1 MCVYSRRP
9 FFSFPSWLMAAAA
22 FLYRRQAVH
31 WAAAT
36 LKAYRTIAS
45 REYCVERGGTGGWF
59 WRDRVRQSAGP
70 SLSRCVCDCLSSSL
84 FNSSNFLVKKYKKKN
99 LLVPRQKSNHK
110 IGEREIEK
118 TSIYRLLWCVR
129 DEEFR
134 RELVYTGCILSLRR
148 ISYRRR
154 SKKQKKKHPAIRK
167 VIFSLLLHLRSFF
180 SYIVYN
186 NSFIIFFFVFLF
198 LHVIFCVCDAVLAR
212 PFWMYMSC
220 VYFHLVSARYVTI
233 ALSDFFFFIRIVF
246 FSFATFGFFRCW
258 NKKLGETTRPRLR
271 RQGRH
276 THTDR

>member
-45 REYCVERGGTGGWF
+45 REYCVERGGPGGWF

-148 ISYRRR
+148 ISYRRT
-154 SKKQKKKHPAIRK
+154 SKKQKKKHPASEK
-167 VIFSLLLHLRSFF
+167 SF
-180 SYIVYN
+180 Y
-186 NSFIIFFFVFLF
+186 L
-198 LHVIFCVCDAVLAR
+198 
-212 PFWMYMSC
+212 
-220 VYFHLVSARYVTI
+220 
-233 ALSDFFFFIRIVF
+233 FFFIFALFSLILYIIIRSSSSFLFCYFYMLF
-246 FSFATFGFFRCW
+246 FVYVMLCWPAHFGCTCPVCTFILC
-258 NKKLGETTRPRLR
+258 L
-271 RQGRH
+271 H
-276 THTDR
+276 VM